1 MSKVALITGVTG
13 QDGSYL
19 AELLLEKGYEVH
31 GIKRRASSFNTERVD
46 HIYQDPHSG
55 NPKFHLHY
63 GDLTDSSNLTR
74 ILQEV
79 QPDEVYNLGA
89 MSHVAVSFDSPEYTA
104 DVDAIGTLRLLEAI
118 RFLGLEKKTRFYQAS
133 TSELYGLVQEIPQK
147 ESTPFYPRSPYAV
160 AKLYA
165 YWITV
170 NYRESYGMYACNGI
184 LFNHESPRRGETFV
198 TRKITRAIANIAQ
211 GLESCLYLGNM
222 DSLRDWGHAKDY
234 VRMQWMM
241 LQQDKPED
249 FVIAT
254 GVQYSVRQF
263 VEMAAAQLGIK
274 LRFEGEGVNEKG
286 IVVSVTGHD
295 APGVKPGDVM
305 IAVDPRY
312 FRPAEVETL
321 LGDPAKAHEKLGWKP
336 EITLRQM
343 IAGVLRMK
351 TQRIFGA
358 GHRGMVGS
366 AIVRQLSQR
375 NNVELVLRTRDQL
388 NLLDASAVQ
397 AFFAAERIDQVY
409 LAAAKVG
416 GIVANNTY
424 PADFI
429 YENMMI
435 ESNIIHAAHLHNVNK
450 LLFLGSSC
458 IYPKQATQPI
468 AESELL
474 QGTLEPTNEPYAI
487 AKIAGI
493 KLCESYNRQYG
504 RDYRSVMPT
513 NLYGPHDN
521 FHPSNSHVIP
531 ALLRRFHEARGQNA
545 PDVVVWG
552 SGTPMREFLHVDDM
566 AAASIH
572 VMELAQ
578 EVLQEYTQPML
589 SHINVGTGVDCTI
602 RELAQTIAE
611 VVGYKGR
618 VVFDASKPD
627 GTPRKLL
634 DVTRLH
640 QLGWYHEIS
649 LQAGLASTY
658 QWFLENQQRYRG

>member
-1 MSKVALITGVTG
+1 
-13 QDGSYL
+13 
-19 AELLLEKGYEVH
+19 
-31 GIKRRASSFNTERVD
+31 
-46 HIYQDPHSG
+46 
-55 NPKFHLHY
+55 
-63 GDLTDSSNLTR
+63 
-74 ILQEV
+74 
-79 QPDEVYNLGA
+79 
-89 MSHVAVSFDSPEYTA
+89 
-104 DVDAIGTLRLLEAI
+104 
-118 RFLGLEKKTRFYQAS
+118 
-133 TSELYGLVQEIPQK
+133 
-147 ESTPFYPRSPYAV
+147 
-160 AKLYA
+160 
-165 YWITV
+165 
-170 NYRESYGMYACNGI
+170 
-184 LFNHESPRRGETFV
+184 
-198 TRKITRAIANIAQ
+198 
-211 GLESCLYLGNM
+211 
-222 DSLRDWGHAKDY
+222 
-234 VRMQWMM
+234 
-241 LQQDKPED
+241 
-249 FVIAT
+249 
-254 GVQYSVRQF
+254 
-263 VEMAAAQLGIK
+263 
-274 LRFEGEGVNEKG
+274 
-286 IVVSVTGHD
+286 
-295 APGVKPGDVM
+295 
-305 IAVDPRY
+305 
-312 FRPAEVETL
+312 
-321 LGDPAKAHEKLGWKP
+321 
-336 EITLRQM
+336 
-343 IAGVLRMK
+343 MK
-351 TQRIFGA
+351 TQRIFVA
-358 GHRGMVGS
+358 GHRGMVGA

-388 NLLDASAVQ
+388 NLLDADAVQ
-397 AFFAAERIDQVY
+397 AFFATEGIDQVY

-458 IYPKQATQPI
+458 IYPKLATQPI

-545 PDVVVWG
+545 ADVVVWG